1 MLYSPPKSLRSI
13 TVEKADGYS
22 SGGFTGDSSTT
33 TGSSVFSSSAN
44 VGVENKEDF
53 ERSVEEMV
61 IKKKRTKKIF
71 LIKSPGL
78 QGRKP
83 GTLLLRQEDP
93 LLSSLEEKQ
102 SFSSQ
107 AGLLARSLILLRA
120 FPESF
125 QGFQWHGAKGSG
137 LLTAAGLHRTLT
149 GFPF

>member
-44 VGVENKEDF
+44 VGVENKEYF
-53 ERSVEEMV
+53 ERGAGEMV
-61 IKKKRTKKIF
+61 IKKKRTKKIL
-71 LIKSPGL
+71 LIKSPSL
-78 QGRKP
+78 QGRKLGP
-83 GTLLLRQEDP
+83 LFTQQENP

-107 AGLLARSLILLRA
+107 AGLLAHSLTPLCA